1 MLKPMIL
8 AFLLASSAPIIAQ
21 TSAANMPA
29 AADVAAARA
38 FFDAIGAN
46 SAARIDAFLE
56 TGISPRAAEFEPP
69 EQLARRVRALAE
81 QSGGIDIS
89 EWTEAGDQIRFTG
102 TSRPGAV
109 PVRGIVGVAEGKL
122 LGFQILPDR
131 RNRGANAPEWPLSP
145 TSPEAALAAI
155 DRELQWRAA
164 TDRFSGTVLVTR
176 SGRPVLERAFGLARR
191 SPDVPNRP
199 ETIFHTASTTKMFT
213 AAAIGQLVDSGRLSL
228 DTPVAQAVPLLAAAP
243 GASEVTIRDLLGHRV
258 SYGDYIGSEDY
269 RAIERSDSTAT
280 QLLGLLGD
288 RRPQPAREGRISYS
302 NANYLVLAA
311 AIEAA
316 SGLSYYDYVERNVL
330 RPLGM
335 TNTVFGSPE
344 RRPAGAAIGWI
355 KDDMTDP
362 LGIGEWLPND
372 GVVPFRG
379 GPPGGTW
386 SSARDLG
393 RFIDALAAGRIV
405 TPQTLAAM
413 TGDRRNMG
421 RTFAYGLG
429 LMLNESNGRRYFG
442 HDGGGGNAGVSTSVF
457 TSEDGEWSVVVLSNL
472 SSPAGDDL
480 GKSLIDLLLALPAAG
495 ES

>member
-8 AFLLASSAPIIAQ
+8 ALLLAGSAPIVAQ
-21 TSAANMPA
+21 PIPPNSPA

-46 SAARIDAFLE
+46 SPARIHAFLE

-81 QSGGIDIS
+81 QSGGFDIS

-102 TSRPGAV
+102 TSRKGGV

-131 RNRGANAPEWPLSP
+131 RDRGADAPQWPLSP
-145 TSPEAALAAI
+145 TSEEAAIAAI

-164 TDRFSGTVLVTR
+164 TDRFSGTVLINR
-176 SGRPVLERAFGLARR
+176 RGQPVLERAFGLARR
-191 SPDVPNRP
+191 SPNVANGA
-199 ETIFHTASTTKMFT
+199 ETMFHTASTTKMFT

-228 DTPVAQAVPLLAAAP
+228 DTPVARAVPFLAAAP
-243 GASEVTIRDLLGHRV
+243 GAADVTIRDLLGHRV
-258 SYGDYIGSEDY
+258 SYGDYLGSEEY
-269 RAIERSDSTAT
+269 RAVERNDATAT
-280 QLLGLLGD
+280 ELLALLRD

-302 NANYLVLAA
+302 NANYLVLAG

-316 SGLSYYDYVERNVL
+316 SGLSYYHYVERNLL

-335 TNTVFGSPE
+335 TNTLFGAPDS
-344 RRPAGAAIGWI
+344 RPAGAAIGWI

-362 LGIGEWLPND
+362 LGIGEWRPND
-372 GVVPFRG
+372 GIVPFRG

-393 RFIDALAAGRIV
+393 RFIHALAAGRIV

-421 RTFAYGLG
+421 RTFGYGLG

-480 GKSLIDLLLALPAAG
+480 GKSLIDLLLALPAAE